1 MKWQQHLILF
11 LVALVAGTGAAF
23 LTVDLL
29 FPEEEASITESAP
42 PRQDNVVLI
51 SIDTLRPDHLSLYGY
66 PRETSPEIDAF
77 FGKSELW
84 KNAYAAEASTA
95 PSVVSLLTGRLPQ
108 NHGVRLFYRHL
119 GDDIPTLAD
128 ILTTNGYDTSAI
140 VSNIVLTAEATG
152 LDQRFDHYDDFV
164 DEREGI
170 RKVWERRA
178 SRTTDA
184 ALEWLG
190 NRASSASPH
199 FLWVH
204 YIDPHGPYRSPADKP
219 RSFSHEGRQEI
230 PLNRVPRYT
239 RLKEDPTDGLLYID
253 RYDEE
258 IAYMDREVGRLLD
271 EYKTAGLVENTI
283 FIFTADHGETMT
295 DADRYFTHGYDTLE
309 PVMRVPL
316 AVRRPGNP
324 DGVSTQPVSTM
335 DIAPSVLAWL
345 GLPVPTYMDGFP
357 LGDRPAEAPVS
368 LEATSRKKQIRAA
381 ISGNRKWTVR
391 RDAQGKVQSRQTGQF
406 RETDSPLAA
415 TVIAEPEAGDWVESP
430 AAEVLEHWMRDDS
443 YPENLTPEG
452 APPQWI
458 SGPKVAPGRSEK
470 QIEGLRA
477 LGYVE

>member
-1 MKWQQHLILF
+1 MF

-295 DADRYFTHGYDTLE
+295 DADRYFTLGYDTLE